1 MKRFPFAQ
9 TFFGLTP
16 SHKGSYVLEELF
28 QLVYNGKMS
37 LADAQRLPV
46 YQRRWFI
53 QRLIKEYEEEK
64 KANEKAMRK
73 GKP

>member
-1 MKRFPFAQ
+1 MNRFRFVA

-16 SHKGSYVLEELF
+16 NHKGSYVLEELF

-37 LADAQRLPV
+37 LSDAQKLPV

-53 QRLIKEYEEEK
+53 QRLIKQYEEEK
-64 KANEKAMRK
+64 KITTRK